1 MEDNKFFKLVW
12 RFNGLLISVAGIL
25 AIGVLLFAMYQIFKD
40 VTRERNAQNIVNI
53 EKSGEVKQNWR
64 LGHVIHLSSH
74 KTLMIPLNSDQSFDR
89 GYFSKSSNSTRNYLF
104 INTETNTEQWLFDH
118 TNYLIESTNQL
129 RIGDYDSNTPV
140 LAIFYNLVKL
150 NTNNDNQLT
159 PSDLISIS
167 MSKPNGSGYKEII
180 TDVEQVIGNT
190 LLSETEL
197 LIIYQLNGKSLISI
211 INLTNFELSNTKE
224 LPKVGS

>member
-40 VTRERNAQNIVNI
+40 VTRERNTQNIVNI
-53 EKSGEVKQNWR
+53 EKSGEVKENWR
-64 LGHVIHLSSH
+64 LGHVTNLSSH

-118 TNYLIESTNQL
+118 TNYLIEDTNQL
-129 RIGDYDSNTPV
+129 RIGDYDSKKPV
-140 LAIFYNLVKL
+140 LAILYNLVKL
-150 NTNNDNQLT
+150 DTNNDNQLT
-159 PSDLISIS
+159 PSDLTTIS
-167 MSKPNGSGYKEII
+167 MSKPNGSDYKEIL

-197 LIIYQLNGKSLISI
+197 FIIYQLNGKSLSSI

-224 LPKVGS
+224 LPKVGL

>member
-40 VTRERNAQNIVNI
+40 ITRERNTQNIVNI
-53 EKSGEVKQNWR
+53 EKSAEEKENWR
-64 LGHVIHLSSH
+64 LGHVTNLSSH

-118 TNYLIESTNQL
+118 TNYLIEDTNQL
-129 RIGDYDSNTPV
+129 RIGDYDSKKPV
-140 LAIFYNLVKL
+140 LAILYYLVKL
-150 NTNNDNQLT
+150 DTNNDNQLT
-159 PSDLISIS
+159 PSDLTTISI
-167 MSKPNGSGYKEII
+167 SKPNGSGYKEIL

-190 LLSETEL
+190 LLSESEL
-197 LIIYQLNGKSLISI
+197 FIIYQLNGKSLSSI
-211 INLTNFELSNTKE
+211 INLTNFELRNTKE
-224 LPKVGS
+224 LPKVGL